1 MRHLVLIE
9 FVEATAKHAVGQ
21 RLKVDKASAVSLVDV
36 KKVAVRVDGPPTPPV
51 AAPVP
56 AADVDDVDDEPDAA

>member
-9 FVEATAKHAVGQ
+9 FVQATAKRSAGQ
-21 RLKVDKASAVSLVDV
+21 RLRVDKASAVSFCDV
-36 KKVAVRVDGPPTPPV
+36 QKVAVRVDGPPTTPV